1 MNIVRNHVSFVRS
14 GEKDPGSITRCSV
27 KKPRSRTSPGSVS
40 QRPGSDQSPDAEDG
54 CGGGAV
60 DYTVRRLAERFTSV
74 NMKTASKAAEDVFEM
89 ENEMFS
95 TTGVTEDETESGE
108 GAASK

>member
-1 MNIVRNHVSFVRS
+1 MNNVGNHVSFVRS

-27 KKPRSRTSPGSVS
+27 KKPRSRTSPP
-40 QRPGSDQSPDAEDG
+40 RSDQSPEAEDG

-89 ENEMFS
+89 ENEMFNVS
-95 TTGVTEDETESGE
+95 GVTEEGE
-108 GAASK
+108 DAAASK